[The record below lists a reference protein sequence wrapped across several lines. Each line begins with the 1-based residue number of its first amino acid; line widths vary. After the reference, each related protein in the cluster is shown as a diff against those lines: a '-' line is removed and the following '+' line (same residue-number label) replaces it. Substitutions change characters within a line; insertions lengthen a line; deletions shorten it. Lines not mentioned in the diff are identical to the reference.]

1 MIEAKNKLIAG
12 LNEDLVWEYAA
23 SIQYVQHATVISG
36 AQYESIRKELLV
48 HAQEELQ
55 HAIIL
60 SEQIDFLGGT
70 PSIDV
75 APREIS
81 SDNIEMLKQDLK
93 LEEQA
98 IIRYKERILQAE
110 QLQEYGLR
118 RVIEDILIQEEEH
131 KRDLISALKK
141 T

>member
-1 MIEAKNKLIAG
+1 
-12 LNEDLVWEYAA
+12 
-23 SIQYVQHATVISG
+23 VQHATVISG
-36 AQYESIRKELLV
+36 AQYESTRKELLI

-55 HAIIL
+55 HAVIL

-131 KRDLISALKK
+131 KRDLISVLTK